1 MRRTRIV
8 ALALGLATLAAAA
21 GAALPRPRA
30 TGGVRLVEAAETAP
44 VTVVGHVLQPRRID
58 QHGYTAL
65 LRVETALRGP
75 LEPGAEVRI
84 AWEERAASRAP
95 RFFEGDRILVSLER
109 LAGASIWQARFPEP
123 TERVKL
129 LGVAMGGDAFLQRPS
144 LGSALLLQH
153 YLSLTAEDRQG
164 AAGAGYLV
172 DLALGAELPLAGDAV
187 RRLARRARFDAGLD
201 AGLDADLGE
210 RGGER
215 LVRAML
221 RPDASDE
228 FQDAIVELIG
238 SRQLESTRPA
248 LETFVGSGA
257 TPPAIVFAAL
267 ARLDGGLSPE
277 RTAALLKRSPPRY
290 REVAARFASGPEA
303 DATLARLASSDP
315 APEVRARAI
324 ERLVERRGE
333 QAIDSVVPALS
344 DPEASVRGAAVR
356 GLGSLGSPA
365 VPALKRAIED
375 DDAEVAK
382 SALAALAI
390 NGSPAARA
398 VLREVAETHPDETLR
413 RLAEIALGRPVGHPR

>member
-1 MRRTRIV
+1 MRIA

-21 GAALPRPRA
+21 GAALERPRA
-30 TGGVRLVEAAETAP
+30 AGGVRLVEAAETAP
-44 VTVVGHVLQPRRID
+44 VTVVGHVLEPRRID
-58 QHGYTAL
+58 QHGHTAL
-65 LRVETALRGP
+65 LRVEMALRGP

-95 RFFEGDRILVSLER
+95 RFEEGDRILVSLER

-123 TERVKL
+123 AERVKV
-129 LGVAMGGDAFLQRPS
+129 LGVAMRGDAFLQRPS
-144 LGSALLLQH
+144 LGSATVLQH
-153 YLSLTAEDRQG
+153 YLALTAEDRN
-164 AAGAGYLV
+164 AAPGVGYLV

-187 RRLARRARFDAGLD
+187 RRLARRTRLD
-201 AGLDADLGE
+201 EDLGE
-210 RGGER
+210 RGGGR
-215 LVRAML
+215 FVRAML
-221 RPDASDE
+221 RPDAGDE

-248 LETFVGSGA
+248 LEALAGAEA

-277 RTAALLKRSPPRY
+277 RTAALLERSPPRY

-303 DATLARLASSDP
+303 DATLARLARSDP

-333 QAIDSVVPALS
+333 EAIDSVVPGLADS
-344 DPEASVRGAAVR
+344 EASVRGAAVL
-356 GLGSLGSPA
+356 GLGSLGEPA
-365 VPALKRAIED
+365 VPALQRVIED
-375 DDAEVAK
+375 DDAEAAK

-398 VLREVAETHPDETLR
+398 ALHEVAETHPDETLR
-413 RLAEIALGRPVGHPR
+413 TLAEIALGRPVGH